1 MPCPYNIQDDLAS
14 IKHLT
19 DELISAV
26 QAGNRK
32 QARQLA
38 LSRDLIC
45 DKIRHL
51 VAYPLPDYAEE
62 ELQKA
67 VSNWAADFNEF
78 LRWYG
83 DDEA

>member
-19 DELISAV
+19 DELIDAV
-26 QAGNRK
+26 EAGNRK
-32 QARQLA
+32 QARQLS

-45 DKIRHL
+45 DKIKDL
-51 VAYPLPDYAEE
+51 IENPLPDYAVEKMR
-62 ELQKA
+62 KA
-67 VSNWAADFNEF
+67 VSKWAADFNEF
-78 LRWYG
+78 MRWYD

>member
-26 QAGNRK
+26 KAGNRK
-32 QARQLA
+32 QARQLS

-45 DKIRHL
+45 DKIKEFY
-51 VAYPLPDYAEE
+51 ADPLPDYAEE
-62 ELQKA
+62 EMRKA
-67 VSNWAADFNEF
+67 VSKWAADFNEF
-78 LRWYG
+78 MRWY
-83 DDEA
+83 DDED